1 VTEGGNPRATA
12 CFGPASTQ
20 RWCSGKHRAV
30 NFVHE
35 YTVVT
40 YAVGVSLLSNHTF
53 QSVESCQHNT
63 KLRHTGQ
70 RVSVTSP
77 CVAVAM
83 ATPAPSTA
91 TLSSVESLLT
101 DAVRHEDDVSE
112 YAATH
117 PHTHMTIVSICTH
130 TATPFHPTVDFHATN
145 LSHTARTLST
155 HVPEAMNSFMMPSL
169 MSLRRRPGCLTHAH
183 LLCLEFKR
191 TLTYTHIELRQTQQ
205 ANN

>member
-1 VTEGGNPRATA
+1 VCLIPRFCQITRSKWGVVNTTPGKDRPSHCLGN
-12 CFGPASTQ
+12 G
-20 RWCSGKHRAV
+20 
-30 NFVHE
+30 
-35 YTVVT
+35 
-40 YAVGVSLLSNHTF
+40 L
-53 QSVESCQHNT
+53 
-63 KLRHTGQ
+63 
-70 RVSVTSP
+70 SVTSP
-77 CVAVAM
+77 FVAVAM

-130 TATPFHPTVDFHATN
+130 RPHPSTLPLNFHVAN

-155 HVPEAMNSFMMPSL
+155 HVSAVMNSFMIASL
-169 MSLRRRPGCLTHAH
+169 MLLRRRPGCLTHAH

-191 TLTYTHIELRQTQQ
+191 KVTCTHTHTHIRTSTSGKHS
-205 ANN
+205 NN

>member
-1 VTEGGNPRATA
+1 LAQPALSVGAQ
-12 CFGPASTQ
+12 ASTGQ
-20 RWCSGKHRAV
+20 SISSTSIRGDVCGGCLA
-30 NFVHE
+30 FVKSH
-35 YTVVT
+35 VP
-40 YAVGVSLLSNHTF
+40 
-53 QSVESCQHNT
+53 VESCQHNT